1 MNCFNLVVL
10 YIRLLFLIE
19 NIKYMTIKQI
29 MLVVSILKDIG
40 LLQPKKIVIFSSSW
54 DKTPFDII
62 RFKSVRISYIFGQ
75 SQKTWE
81 IVSLGAGL
89 SFPKWHRWHDGS
101 WYGAKCAIIAF
112 WYRVWD
118 VKLKIKLCRLFFNLE
133 ILKIL

>member
-40 LLQPKKIVIFSSSW
+40 LLKPKKIVIFSSSW

-89 SFPKWHRWHDGS
+89 SFPNSQSVDMTGRDPEQNVQSLYCGIES
-101 WYGAKCAIIAF
+101 
-112 WYRVWD
+112 
-118 VKLKIKLCRLFFNLE
+118 E
-133 ILKIL
+133 M